1 MRIYYYNYLITTQK
15 TTTKT
20 EFLMFSVIFP
30 GQGSQSVGMASDLY
44 KKFNVVKKLFNQ
56 ADDILNY
63 SLTKLII
70 DGSKENLDQTEN
82 TQPAIFL
89 VGYSIFQLLKKEFEL
104 DLNKANFFAGHSL
117 GEYTALASADVLS
130 FSDTLKIL
138 KIRGNAMQSAVPKGE
153 GGMVAVLGSDIEQ
166 IEKIIKE
173 NKNKY
178 ECFIANDNSNGQ
190 LVVSGNINNIDKFIL
205 DLKSNSI
212 KNIKL
217 PVSAPFHCKLMK
229 KATDI
234 MTKEITK
241 LEFKDPKNILISNVT
256 GKEVTS
262 SSLLKDL
269 LIKQIESR
277 VRWRES
283 VMLMI
288 NKGINKFIEIGPGKV
303 LSGLI
308 KRIDKNVKVSA
319 INNEEDIKLIDIND

>member
-1 MRIYYYNYLITTQK
+1 
-15 TTTKT
+15 
-20 EFLMFSVIFP
+20 MFSVIFP
-30 GQGSQSVGMASDLY
+30 GQGSQIVGMGKELHAKFDTVKNFFKEADKILEFSISNLILEGPKDQLDL
-44 KKFNVVKKLFNQ
+44 
-56 ADDILNY
+56 
-63 SLTKLII
+63 
-70 DGSKENLDQTEN
+70 TEN

-89 VGYSIFQLLKKEFEL
+89 VGYSIFQLLKKEFKL

-130 FSDTLKIL
+130 FSDTLRIL

-166 IEKIIKE
+166 IEKIIEE
-173 NKNKY
+173 NKDKY